1 MATTTV
7 RIEVDARERLRRLEQ
22 RLGRT
27 TAETLTLAID
37 ALDRELSWEE
47 VAAYY
52 DEHPDP
58 AAEDVAWVREVA
70 RAPG

>member
-37 ALDRELSWEE
+37 ALDRELSWEA
-47 VAAYY
+47 VAAFYH
-52 DEHPDP
+52 EHPEP
-58 AAEDVAWVREVA
+58 AAEDETWLAEVA
-70 RAPG
+70 RAQG

>member
-7 RIEVDARERLRRLEQ
+7 RIERDARERLRRLEQ

-47 VAAYY
+47 VAAFY
-52 DEHPDP
+52 DEHPERV
-58 AAEDVAWVREVA
+58 AEDEDWVHEVA
-70 RAPG
+70 RAQG